1 MKQKISNSTNQ
12 KANLEPRVQAKEEF
26 QKKKRETIK
35 QILQSNAKE
44 NIKEALLIIAEDF
57 ETFLYLKRKYKG
69 RAFHEACKRELGV
82 QFCTMQ
88 FIRTFDDLI
97 RRAKAGRLFA

>member
-1 MKQKISNSTNQ
+1 MKNQNQNQNQ
-12 KANLEPRVQAKEEF
+12 KANLEPRIQEMKEF
-26 QKKKRETIK
+26 QRKKSETIK

-57 ETFLYLKRKYKG
+57 ETFLDLKRKYKG
-69 RAFHEACKRELGV
+69 RAFHQACKRELGV

-88 FIRTFDDLI
+88 FIRTLDDLV
-97 RRAKAGRLFA
+97 RRAKANRLFA

>member
-1 MKQKISNSTNQ
+1 MKNQNQNQNQ
-12 KANLEPRVQAKEEF
+12 KANLEPRIQAIKEF
-26 QKKKRETIK
+26 QKKKRDTIR
-35 QILQSNAKE
+35 QILESGAKE